1 MPCSGELRPMQAVVM
16 AESNSM
22 SGRRRYV
29 RPTTWSRTL
38 SPPGGRLVAGVLKEA
53 DVTTDPN
60 PDLVRDLSARN
71 DIEALRRTLPVVK
84 DIKDYAVPEFFERDE
99 EFEDFQHMLEAD
111 RQADL
116 A

>member
-1 MPCSGELRPMQAVVM
+1 M
-16 AESNSM
+16 A
-22 SGRRRYV
+22 
-29 RPTTWSRTL
+29 PL
-38 SPPGGRLVAGVLKEA
+38 GGRLVASVLKEA

-84 DIKDYAVPEFFERDE
+84 DIKDYMVPGIFETDE
-99 EFEDFQHMLEAD
+99 ELEDFRRMLEAD